1 MQGAMSFLRS
11 LVVRA
16 VVQHRQFCA
25 ALDLHQGSSID
36 QRLRELCERFSA
48 PMHVHQRALEAYGE
62 SIDSGAA
69 TRAAIDEA
77 GGDTGVAPD
86 LADMKSAGDFDR
98 LSSDL
103 LMSRQALDTFMLFR
117 EGGRILGDTE
127 LERTGDLG
135 AREHSAF
142 ARAASRLLLRMF
154 MEQVDGPMTLPAD
167 SEEAHPDQPAAP
179 ESSL

>member
-16 VVQHRQFCA
+16 VVQHRRFCA
-25 ALDLHQGSSID
+25 ALELHREPSAD
-36 QRLRELCERFSA
+36 RRLRELCERFSS

-77 GGDTGVAPD
+77 GIDAGVIPE
-86 LADMKSAGDFDR
+86 LADVRSASDFDR

-117 EGGRILGDTE
+117 DGARILGDTE

-154 MEQVDGPMTLPAD
+154 VEKVDGAMTLAAD
-167 SEEAHPDQPAAP
+167 EAQPDRSEAA
-179 ESSL
+179 ESGP